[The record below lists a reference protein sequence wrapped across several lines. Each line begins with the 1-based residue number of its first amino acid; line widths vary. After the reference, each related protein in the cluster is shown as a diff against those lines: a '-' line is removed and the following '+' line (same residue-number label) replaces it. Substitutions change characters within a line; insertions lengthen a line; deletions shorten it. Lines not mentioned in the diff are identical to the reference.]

1 MGADKEDIIQEGMI
15 GLYKAIRDF
24 DGSKTNS
31 FKCFAEICITRQII
45 TAIKIKKNFIIM
57 NIYAINVCTDTKT
70 NDRYHKV
77 AVNEYPIIIIGNDD
91 DLRKHLSSEDTNKYI
106 KGKEMMN
113 MRKSCMNTTYG
124 VAIGT
129 LLGREKMKEIR
140 KSVSDKKSK
149 KK

>member
-1 MGADKEDIIQEGMI
+1 VKPSKKFLKSLKKSIDK
-15 GLYKAIRDF
+15 LLK
-24 DGSKTNS
+24 
-31 FKCFAEICITRQII
+31 KC
-45 TAIKIKKNFIIM
+45 
-57 NIYAINVCTDTKT
+57 Y
-70 NDRYHKV
+70 
-77 AVNEYPIIIIGNDD
+77 
-91 DLRKHLSSEDTNKYI
+91 NKYI

-124 VAIGT
+124 VTIGT